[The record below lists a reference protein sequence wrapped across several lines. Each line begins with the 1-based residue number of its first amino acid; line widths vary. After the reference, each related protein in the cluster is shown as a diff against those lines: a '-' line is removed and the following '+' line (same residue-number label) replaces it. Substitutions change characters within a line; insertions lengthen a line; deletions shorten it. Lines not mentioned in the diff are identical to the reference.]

1 MTEGFK
7 FYKPCQLLQDYVRY
21 YWIFES
27 NQPIK
32 TYTFPIGCPQ
42 LIFHKKSALYIPE
55 LNTKQD
61 RLTIS
66 GQVNFSSHI
75 SAEDSVEMIVVVFHP
90 YAMSAFL
97 NIPISVFYNQ
107 EVSGYGLEN
116 KKLNCLATRIF
127 DCDDNDLCISLIEQ
141 WLFSQLRTN
150 STTKREVDI
159 NRIAAVVHQMH
170 STPNTPISEL
180 ASIACLSKKQFER
193 IFLATVGMNPKE
205 YARIVR
211 FQKSLKLMQNQTEN
225 ISQTQIAYQ
234 CGYSDQ
240 SHFIR
245 EFRELSRYTPLSLI
259 KICEPYSD
267 LFTTPI

>member
-21 YWIFES
+21 YWVFES

-61 RLTIS
+61 RLIIS

-97 NIPISVFYNQ
+97 NIPISLFYNQ
-107 EVSGYGLEN
+107 EVAGYGLEN
-116 KKLNCLATRIF
+116 KKLNCLATSVLN
-127 DCDDNDLCISLIEQ
+127 CEDNDLCISLIEQ
-141 WLFSQLRTN
+141 WLLSQLRTN

-159 NRIAAVVHQMH
+159 NRIAAVVHQMY
-170 STPNTPISEL
+170 STPNIPISEL

-225 ISQTQIAYQ
+225 ISQAQIAYQ

-245 EFRELSRYTPLSLI
+245 EFRELSRYTPLSLK
-259 KICEPYSD
+259 KICKPYSD

>member
-150 STTKREVDI
+150 FTTKREVDI
-159 NRIAAVVHQMH
+159 NRIAA
-170 STPNTPISEL
+170 P
-180 ASIACLSKKQFER
+180 
-193 IFLATVGMNPKE
+193 
-205 YARIVR
+205 
-211 FQKSLKLMQNQTEN
+211 
-225 ISQTQIAYQ
+225 
-234 CGYSDQ
+234 
-240 SHFIR
+240 
-245 EFRELSRYTPLSLI
+245 
-259 KICEPYSD
+259 
-267 LFTTPI
+267 

>member
-7 FYKPCQLLQDYVRY
+7 FYKPCQLLQDYIRY
-21 YWIFES
+21 YWVFES

-42 LIFHKKSALYIPE
+42 LIFHKKSTLYIPE
-55 LNTKQD
+55 LDTKQD
-61 RLTIS
+61 KLTIS
-66 GQVNFSSHI
+66 GQVNFSSYI
-75 SAEDSVEMIVVVFHP
+75 SAENSVEMIVVVFHP

-97 NIPISVFYNQ
+97 NIPISLFYNQ
-107 EVSGYGLEN
+107 EVAGYGLEN
-116 KKLNCLATRIF
+116 KKLNCLATSVLN
-127 DCDDNDLCISLIEQ
+127 CENNNLCISLIEQ
-141 WLFSQLRTN
+141 WLLSQLRIH
-150 STTKREVDI
+150 SSTKREADI
-159 NRIAAVVHQMH
+159 NRIAAVVHQMY
-170 STPNTPISEL
+170 STPNIQISEL

-193 IFLATVGMNPKE
+193 IFLATIGMNPKE

-225 ISQTQIAYQ
+225 ISQAQIAYQ

-245 EFRELSRYTPLSLI
+245 EFRELSRYTPLALT
-259 KICEPYSD
+259 KICKPYSD

>member
-141 WLFSQLRTN
+141 WLFSQLKN
-150 STTKREVDI
+150 
-159 NRIAAVVHQMH
+159 Q
-170 STPNTPISEL
+170 
-180 ASIACLSKKQFER
+180 
-193 IFLATVGMNPKE
+193 
-205 YARIVR
+205 
-211 FQKSLKLMQNQTEN
+211 SLPQNVKW
-225 ISQTQIAYQ
+225 I
-234 CGYSDQ
+234 
-240 SHFIR
+240 
-245 EFRELSRYTPLSLI
+245 
-259 KICEPYSD
+259 
-267 LFTTPI
+267 

>member
-116 KKLNCLATRIF
+116 KKIKLS
-127 DCDDNDLCISLIEQ
+127 CD
-141 WLFSQLRTN
+141 
-150 STTKREVDI
+150 
-159 NRIAAVVHQMH
+159 
-170 STPNTPISEL
+170 
-180 ASIACLSKKQFER
+180 
-193 IFLATVGMNPKE
+193 
-205 YARIVR
+205 
-211 FQKSLKLMQNQTEN
+211 EN
-225 ISQTQIAYQ
+225 
-234 CGYSDQ
+234 
-240 SHFIR
+240 F
-245 EFRELSRYTPLSLI
+245 
-259 KICEPYSD
+259 
-267 LFTTPI
+267 